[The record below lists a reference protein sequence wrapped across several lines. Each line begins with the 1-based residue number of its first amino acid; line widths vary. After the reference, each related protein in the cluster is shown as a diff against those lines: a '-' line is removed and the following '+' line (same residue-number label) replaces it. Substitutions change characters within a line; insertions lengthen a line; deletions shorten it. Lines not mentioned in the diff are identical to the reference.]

1 MTTCEKN
8 GTLQT
13 IEKYKNPLQDIR
25 CHLEARTMPSSF
37 TGKIKFY
44 NKVASANTENASFSS
59 SCL

>member
-13 IEKYKNPLQDIR
+13 IEKHKNPLQDIR

-37 TGKIKFY
+37 TGKIKLY
-44 NKVASANTENASFSS
+44 NKVASSANTKNASFSS
-59 SCL
+59 